1 MAEDLPPSTSGAS
14 ALLSSGE
21 SLLLLQMA
29 PNVAPGLSLR
39 RVWTGQE
46 CRDLEIGASY
56 HGWASGPPS
65 PFTRYIVQL
74 PITAEILQIET

>member
-1 MAEDLPPSTSGAS
+1 MCHPPHHLFPTTG
-14 ALLSSGE
+14 LE
-21 SLLLLQMA
+21 KVH
-29 PNVAPGLSLR
+29 NVAQAQAIIKTSLA
-39 RVWTGQE
+39 GQAGIE
-46 CRDLEIGASY
+46 EIGASY